1 MKRKI
6 LTTTMMAALV
16 IGGLDTVVASEP
28 ATPEVVP
35 QSGILT
41 SDGAPELNQAF
52 GPNSVWTSIG
62 APQFMPRSGTSAP
75 TYSSHGYVYP
85 KSTDNSGFYWAQL
98 YLPNGAE
105 VQSMYMPVYDN
116 NDNSNITVELWGVQA
131 YSQFLTF
138 GDSTPESKAFGA
150 ASSGSTATPGYTNLT
165 ITPTEPLVI
174 HEYTDFNKDG
184 SGNTYFYI
192 RVVTSRDAAAAV
204 DDIRF
209 FGAAVQWARTIAPA
223 PASASFDDVPTNYW
237 AFREIEALAD
247 SGITSGCDASNFCP
261 DDNVTRAQMAAFLA
275 RALGLHWGT

>member
-1 MKRKI
+1 MKKKT
-6 LTTTMMAALV
+6 LATTMMAALMS
-16 IGGLDTVVASEP
+16 GGLGTVAASEP

-35 QSGILT
+35 QSGITT
-41 SDGAPELNQAF
+41 SAGAPELNQAF

-62 APQFMPRSGTSAP
+62 APQFMPRTGTAVP
-75 TYSSHGYVYP
+75 TYSSNGYVRPEADGY
-85 KSTDNSGFYWAQL
+85 GYYWAQL

-105 VQSMYMPVYDN
+105 VKSMYMPVYDN
-116 NDNSNITVELWGVQA
+116 NDASSITIELWGVQA

-138 GDSTPESKAFGA
+138 GDSTPESKLFGS
-150 ASSGSTATPGYTNLT
+150 ASSGTTETPGYTSLS

-174 HEYTDFNKDG
+174 HEYADFDKDG
-184 SGNTYFYI
+184 SGNTYFFI
-192 RVVTSRDAAAAV
+192 RVETYRDAAASIS
-204 DDIRF
+204 DIRF
-209 FGAAVQWARTIAPA
+209 FGAAVQWTRTIAPA
-223 PASASFDDVPTNYW
+223 PTSASFNDVPTNYW